1 MRHLLR
7 QILAPA
13 AALVLSAAVLFG
25 TMEAPAAA
33 GPTGFTTVLV
43 GDVTCQLA
51 QVDLSTGALTPF
63 GPVSANHCAVDLAFA
78 PDGTLYGM
86 VAGPERTSPESP
98 LLFMQ
103 LVRFDTTTGA
113 VTVVGQITTFGFG
126 VLSINAGGLAFDN
139 TGTFYAQFASGDPNC
154 STTGQFCLY
163 RVDPG
168 NPAAATLVGTVPP
181 TDTAFRGLAGACDG
195 RVLTERQPL
204 QVEVDSFLEL
214 ENQQNAQVTT
224 IGRIGPTG
232 TLLDGFDFDTAGNLW
247 GVGVTDNMSPPKVFA
262 VDQSTGAGTPG
273 ATITGAPQGT
283 LSALAVAPLACA
295 PAPAPAA
302 PPVVV
307 VGPIFTG

>member
-7 QILAPA
+7 PILASA
-13 AALVLSAAVLFG
+13 TALALSTAILIGTTEVL
-25 TMEAPAAA
+25 AAA

-51 QVDLSTGALTPF
+51 QVDLSTGTLTPF

-78 PDGTLYGM
+78 PDGTLYGI
-86 VAGPERTSPESP
+86 VAGPEPTSPESP

-103 LVRFDTTTGA
+103 LERFDKTTGA

-126 VLSINAGGLAFDN
+126 MLSTNAGGLVFDN
-139 TGTFYAQFASGDPNC
+139 TGTLHAQFASADPNC

-168 NPAAATLVGTVPP
+168 NPAAATLVGTVSP

-204 QVEVDSFLEL
+204 QVEIDSFLEL
-214 ENQQNAQVTT
+214 ENQQNAQLAT

-232 TLLDGFDFDTAGNLW
+232 TLLFGFDFDTGGTMW
-247 GVGVTDNMSPPKVFA
+247 GVGVTDNMSPPKVFT

-273 ATITGAPQGT
+273 ATITGAPQGA
-283 LSALAVAPLACA
+283 LSALAIAPLACA
-295 PAPAPAA
+295 PAP

-307 VGPIFTG
+307 VGPTFTG